1 MNKRFTLL
9 VLFFFSGA
17 VGLAYEIV
25 WARQLSLFLG
35 ASIYAVSAV
44 LVAFMGGLGA
54 GAEIFGRQLDKG
66 MSPVR
71 LYAALEIALGIY
83 VLLFPATLVLLENV
97 YVLLHSGVE
106 AGSIQVIAL
115 RATLSVIALLPP
127 TILMGGTLPALVR
140 FFEMEP
146 NKGAGKIAGG
156 LYAINTLGAMTG
168 CVVTGFIL
176 IEMLGLTN
184 TLRFGAFVNFLAGA
198 VAWMV
203 AREAGWRVWNNKP
216 EVKTRTKAG
225 GKHRWDTTL
234 LTLYGVSGFC
244 ALALELLW
252 TRTLILLLN
261 NTTYAFTLILAVF
274 LFGIATGSAITSRF
288 IKKSRE
294 RSLRLFAYMQ
304 VGIGVTALMTLI
316 SMAINESVIGVLAGL
331 VGDSGWITRIVPGGE
346 PMVSA
351 ILFSFIIVTPCAL
364 LMGGCFPLV
373 INIISSSSEQSGGDV
388 GRVYAVNIIGSV
400 LGSIAAGY
408 MLIPALGLQKSLM
421 FVSWVSIAAGLY
433 LLSNKFQKLSS
444 GAVIATLIIC
454 LPLTGALAYNSDIA
468 FTLSAQKLDKGSEV
482 EFYQEGASAT
492 VLVSSQESDLS
503 VGREPV
509 KRLWINGD
517 PIAGAFRE
525 ALQLERLQA
534 HIPLL
539 LHPDPKNALVICFGT
554 GSTAGAALSH
564 GLEKVTAVDISQE
577 VFNAGAY
584 FKTGNLDVMSSSRLA
599 TIEEDGRNFL
609 LTTDKLF
616 DFITSEPP
624 PPSNSGI
631 VSLYTEEFYQLAR
644 KRLTPNGIVSQW
656 IPLHHLSLEDFKMLV
671 ASFIKVFPK
680 ATMWYT
686 KWDAIMIGA
695 KDEIPIDLDQIARGM
710 KNRSVASSLS
720 GIGIQ
725 SVYQLM
731 ANFMMGPDEL
741 REYSSDVSS
750 LIDDA
755 PVVEFSAPRVHAIGV
770 KIKGGNL
777 ASLLK
782 YRSKPR
788 RMTGLFDKEKFDAY
802 MTSQGLFWRGQ
813 VAMNDD
819 KKGEAAS
826 YFDQALKINDNNS
839 DARYAY
845 LSLNLRTL
853 FSALAANR
861 SKVGLRM
868 LGDTESM
875 DIKGLFTPQLKFLK
889 GMFLAQSGKYFEAER
904 MLEEAIALDD
914 KYLLAYVNLAGLY
927 SSVLDRPDKAK
938 QLYKQA
944 LKLNAS
950 KNERQMIATAMN
962 RLAM

>member
-1 MNKRFTLL
+1 MNRRFTLL

-44 LVAFMGGLGA
+44 LIAFMGGLGA
-54 GAEIFGRQLDKG
+54 GAEIFGRRLDKG
-66 MSPVR
+66 LSPIR
-71 LYAALEIALGIY
+71 LYVALEIALGTY
-83 VLLFPATLVLLENV
+83 VLMFPAILSLLENV
-97 YVLLHSGVE
+97 YVFLHSGTE

-115 RATLSVIALLPP
+115 RATLAVMALLPP

-146 NKGAGKIAGG
+146 NNRTGKIAGG

-168 CVVTGFIL
+168 CVVTGFVL
-176 IEMLGLTN
+176 IEALGLTG
-184 TLRFGAFVNFLAGA
+184 TLRFGVFVNFLAGA
-198 VAWMV
+198 IAWII
-203 AREAGWRVWNNKP
+203 AREPGWHVGSGKP
-216 EVKTRTKAG
+216 GEKAKTKTG
-225 GKHRWDTTL
+225 GEHRWDTTL

-274 LFGIATGSAITSRF
+274 LFGIAAGSAITSRF
-288 IKKSRE
+288 IKKSRQH
-294 RSLRLFAYMQ
+294 SVRLFAYMQ
-304 VGIGVTALMTLI
+304 VGIGVTALMTLV
-316 SMAINESVIGVLAGL
+316 SMAINQSVIGVLSGL
-331 VGDSGWITRIVPGGE
+331 VGDSGSIARSVPGGE

-351 ILFSFIIVTPCAL
+351 ILFAFIIVTPCAL

-373 INIISSSSEQSGGDV
+373 INTISSSREHSGGDV
-388 GRVYAVNIIGSV
+388 GRVYAVNIVGSV
-400 LGSIAAGY
+400 MGSIAAGY
-408 MLIPALGLQKSLM
+408 ILIPVLGLQKSLM
-421 FVSWVSIAAGLY
+421 FISWVSIAAGLY
-433 LLSNKFQKLSS
+433 LLSNRFQKLSS
-444 GAVIATLIIC
+444 GAVVATLIIC

-503 VGREPV
+503 AGRKPV

-539 LHPDPKNALVICFGT
+539 LHPNPKNALVICFGT

-577 VFNAGAY
+577 VFNAGVY
-584 FKTGNLDVMSSSRLA
+584 FKTGNLDVMNSARLS

-609 LTTDKLF
+609 LTTDRLF

-631 VSLYTEEFYQLAR
+631 VSLYTEEFYQLA
-644 KRLTPNGIVSQW
+644 KKKLNPGGIVSQW
-656 IPLHHLSLEDFKMLV
+656 IPLHHLSLRDFKMLV

-695 KDEIPIDLDQIARGM
+695 KEEIPIDLDRIKNGM
-710 KNRSVASSLS
+710 KNREVANSLA
-720 GIGIQ
+720 GIGIET
-725 SVYQLM
+725 VYQLM
-731 ANFMMGPDEL
+731 ANYMMGPDEL
-741 REYSSDVSS
+741 REYASDVPS
-750 LIDDA
+750 LTDDA

-782 YRSKPR
+782 YRSKPKHLE
-788 RMTGLFDKEKFDAY
+788 GLPDQERFDAY
-802 MTSQGLFWRGQ
+802 MVSQALFWRGQ

-819 KKGEAAS
+819 KRGEAAS
-826 YFDQALKINDNNS
+826 YFNKALKMNNNNS

-853 FSALAANR
+853 FSALGAGK
-861 SKVGLRM
+861 SKAGLRM
-868 LGDTESM
+868 LRDTESM
-875 DIKGLFTPQLKFLK
+875 DREGVFTPQLKFLN

-927 SSVLDRPDKAK
+927 SSVLDQPGKAK
-938 QLYKQA
+938 QLYKRA

-950 KNERQMIATAMN
+950 KDERRMIATAMN
-962 RLAM
+962 RLTM